1 MQRLSDVQRI
11 GLVLLRTLIGWHFL
25 YEGYYKLMLPAWSR
39 DGQLLA
45 RWSASGYLKA
55 ASGPLASLFHAMAS
69 PPVEPWIDRLLPL
82 ALMAVGLSL
91 MLGFL
96 TQVGGWGAAT
106 LLTMFY
112 LAAIPTAGV
121 PQTGAEGT
129 YLFVN
134 KNLVE
139 LSAVFVVLA
148 FRTGEIAGIDLLM
161 RGRASARRAVSF
173 EEAGGRA

>member
-39 DGQLLA
+39 DGQLLT

-55 ASGPLASLFHAMAS
+55 ATGPLASMFHAMAS
-69 PPVEPWIDRLLPL
+69 PAVAAWIDRLLPI
-82 ALMAVGLSL
+82 ALVAIGLSL

-96 TQVGGWGAAT
+96 TQVGGWGAVI
-106 LLTMFY
+106 LLSLFY

-139 LSAVFVVLA
+139 LAAVFVLLA
-148 FRTGEIAGIDLLM
+148 FRTGQIAGIDLLM
-161 RGRASARRAVSF
+161 HGRAPTRRAMSL
-173 EEAGGRA
+173 EKAGGQA

>member
-45 RWSASGYLKA
+45 PWSAGGYLKA
-55 ASGPLASLFHAMAS
+55 ASGPFASVFHAMAS
-69 PPVEPWIDRLLPL
+69 AAMAVWIDRLLPI
-82 ALMAVGLSL
+82 ALVAIGLSL
-91 MLGFL
+91 ILGFL
-96 TQVGGWGAAT
+96 TQLGGWSAVI
-106 LLTMFY
+106 LLAMFY
-112 LAAIPTAGV
+112 LAAIPTLGV

-129 YLFVN
+129 YLIVN

-139 LSAVFVVLA
+139 LGAVFVVLA
-148 FRTGEIAGIDLLM
+148 FRTGRIAGLDLLFSA
-161 RGRASARRAVSF
+161 RASRSVA
-173 EEAGGRA
+173 